1 MPHAL
6 DRTMEPQG
14 LNSRNLMTTS
24 RPGAT
29 ARLVALGA
37 LALLSVIGCK
47 KLDQVE
53 VPGTNPNPPVG
64 ALPSP
69 SPAGSVVLQPGSP
82 GSTPTPAPQPTSAP
96 TASPTG
102 SATPNQG
109 SCSLTAMPEGSPC
122 REEKAS
128 FQAQVEAAQADV
140 LRTRPDLFDAGRVR
154 SEDAYVQEVAR
165 ILRTRGLCA
174 AQGGPKDEV
183 AVKSTNEWND
193 QYDIVLGS
201 GQPWTSYQV
210 TCRPARF

>member
-1 MPHAL
+1 
-6 DRTMEPQG
+6 
-14 LNSRNLMTTS
+14 MTIS
-24 RPGAT
+24 RPGPI
-29 ARLVALGA
+29 ARFTALGA
-37 LALLSVIGCK
+37 LVLLSVIACK
-47 KLDQVE
+47 KLDQVD

-69 SPAGSVVLQPGSP
+69 SPGGTIVLQPGQP
-82 GSTPTPAPQPTSAP
+82 GSTPTPAPQPSSAP
-96 TASPTG
+96 TASPAG

-109 SCSLTAMPEGSPC
+109 TCSLAPMPDGSPC
-122 REEKAS
+122 KAESAS

-154 SEDAYVQEVAR
+154 SESAYVQEVAR
-165 ILRTRGLCA
+165 VLRTKGLCA
-174 AQGGPKDEV
+174 AQGGPSDEV
-183 AVKSTNEWND
+183 AVKSTNDWND

>member
-1 MPHAL
+1 M
-6 DRTMEPQG
+6 
-14 LNSRNLMTTS
+14 NTTRS
-24 RPGAT
+24 GAT

-37 LALLSVIGCK
+37 LVLLSVIACK

-69 SPAGSVVLQPGSP
+69 SPVGTVVLQPGSP
-82 GSTPTPAPQPTSAP
+82 TSSPTPAPQPSSAP
-96 TASPTG
+96 TASPAG

-109 SCSLTAMPEGSPC
+109 SCSLSPMPEGSPC
-122 REEKAS
+122 REETPS
-128 FQAQVEAAQADV
+128 FQAQVEAAQAEV

-165 ILRTRGLCA
+165 VLRTRGLCA
-174 AQGGPKDEV
+174 TQGGPKDEV